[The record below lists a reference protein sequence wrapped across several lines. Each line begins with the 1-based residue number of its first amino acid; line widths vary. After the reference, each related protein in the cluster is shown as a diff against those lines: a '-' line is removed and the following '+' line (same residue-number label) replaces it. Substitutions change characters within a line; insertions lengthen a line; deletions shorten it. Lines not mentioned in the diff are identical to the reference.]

1 MLLRVDLL
9 ILGDAL
15 ADGATIK
22 WQYHKALEGLT
33 EDEVEKISL
42 EEIKGMEAECMEK
55 IFGRYVMMLLQEQM
69 VNLPHVEI

>member
-1 MLLRVDLL
+1 MLLRVHLL

-55 IFGRYVMMLLQEQM
+55 MLGRYVMMLLQE
-69 VNLPHVEI
+69 